1 MLWRYLAGADL
12 DSPQITRC
20 LMCVLNNNTSM
31 NDIVYDNHSY
41 LQQRNWCLF
50 SGFADHIREG
60 ATMVQKEKNATE
72 VAFESALGS
81 AETTFALH
89 PPWLKPVIKNGN

>member
-1 MLWRYLAGADL
+1 MLWRYLAGPDL

-50 SGFADHIREG
+50 SAFADHIREG
-60 ATMVQKEKNATE
+60 LLMAKKKNTAE
-72 VAFESALGS
+72 VAFESAHGL